1 MPLQTIGSARI
12 ANSSV
17 STDKIANSAVT
28 SVKIADGSITTD
40 KYSDYSITAVKV
52 ANNAITA
59 NNFATSFGG
68 YIYDLDDVSYLT
80 DGITNIFPLTYNTA
94 NVSVA
99 SPWNLMVSIS
109 GLVQAA
115 YSNTQE
121 TVWLSYVSSASK
133 GYTLDSSGNIV
144 FADSVPAGSD
154 VMIRVVPGTPT
165 PNTKVYPFKPTDVL
179 MGY

>member
-1 MPLQTIGSARI
+1 MPLQTIGSAR
-12 ANSSV
+12 V
-17 STDKIANSAVT
+17 ANSA
-28 SVKIADGSITTD
+28 ITTD
-40 KYSDYSITAVKV
+40 KLANNSVTVDKIADYSITAVKV
-52 ANNAITA
+52 ANNAT
-59 NNFATSFGG
+59 FFSG

-121 TVWLSYVSSASK
+121 TVWLSYVSSATK

-165 PNTKVYPFKPTDVL
+165 PNAKVYPFKPTDIL

>member
-1 MPLQTIGSARI
+1 MTQQITSNRI
-12 ANSSV
+12 AN
-17 STDKIANSAVT
+17 N
-28 SVKIADGSITTD
+28 
-40 KYSDYSITAVKV
+40 SITA
-52 ANNAITA
+52 NS
-59 NNFATSFGG
+59 FATSFGG
-68 YIYDLDDVSYLT
+68 YVYDLDDISYLT

-115 YSNTQE
+115 YANTQE
-121 TVWLSYVSSASK
+121 TVWLSYVAAAPK
-133 GYTLDSSGNIV
+133 GYTLDSNGNIV

-154 VMIRVVPGTPT
+154 VMIRVVPGTPAQ
-165 PNTKVYPFKPTDVL
+165 NTKVYPFRPVDIL